1 MIDICFVGNSSVDNI
16 RNFNNEIKIF
26 GGSCIYSSLSCRN
39 STNKNI
45 AIISNVTSELNSLL
59 ISKGIKVIGNILEK
73 INTFEIDETNSTCKF
88 INQINVPVII
98 EEPLNIKHLHISFRK
113 GVDIDS
119 VLENNIVN
127 YDTLSVDVMI
137 YSVDDFVPYLIKYKD
152 KITTLF
158 CNVNEYSKIKN
169 YIQTIPNIIITNE
182 DKPVVLISKDKN
194 YSFNTIKTES
204 MVSTTGAGDSFI
216 GGFLAK
222 YIETETINNC
232 VIEGIKNSTIS
243 IKDYGPILKFSK
255 INTNEIEAK
264 IIPNN
269 IIVIGNSCAGKS
281 TFIDFLKEK
290 YNIYTDI
297 DDLSPLLEMFEI
309 DDISSKGNLNYLKS
323 FESKIYYMKDIYQEY
338 IKDFPNIN
346 HYSLKAKN
354 GNGHDIINPIL
365 WDIILEKAVSFNK
378 EKNNIIQFSRGKD
391 IDYERKFDKN
401 VYERSLNSIIK
412 ELPNKENTIIINLSS
427 DLTTRKYRNRIRHE
441 KGGHFVSDE
450 TMDKVYGD
458 DIFVYE
464 HINLNKGFIIL
475 HNKKYP
481 VFTILNNKT
490 LSKVELNKF
499 MLYNLNEIINF
510 FNEVREENK
519 NEFKRNTKKYLG
531 K

>member
-1 MIDICFVGNSSVDNI
+1 MC
-16 RNFNNEIKIF
+16 REEH
-26 GGSCIYSSLSCRN
+26 IYR
-39 STNKNI
+39 
-45 AIISNVTSELNSLL
+45 
-59 ISKGIKVIGNILEK
+59 
-73 INTFEIDETNSTCKF
+73 
-88 INQINVPVII
+88 
-98 EEPLNIKHLHISFRK
+98 
-113 GVDIDS
+113 
-119 VLENNIVN
+119 
-127 YDTLSVDVMI
+127 
-137 YSVDDFVPYLIKYKD
+137 
-152 KITTLF
+152 
-158 CNVNEYSKIKN
+158 
-169 YIQTIPNIIITNE
+169 
-182 DKPVVLISKDKN
+182 
-194 YSFNTIKTES
+194 
-204 MVSTTGAGDSFI
+204 
-216 GGFLAK
+216 
-222 YIETETINNC
+222 
-232 VIEGIKNSTIS
+232 
-243 IKDYGPILKFSK
+243 
-255 INTNEIEAK
+255 
-264 IIPNN
+264 
-269 IIVIGNSCAGKS
+269 
-281 TFIDFLKEK
+281 FLKEK